1 MFDTTTWFALNR
13 RIVIAA
19 KLFSGQFK
27 IKDEEMCICNCVFV
41 FVISRTKYK
50 DEEMSVRRKTGLRTN
65 WRSSNIG
72 PSRGNSR
79 L

>member
-27 IKDEEMCICNCVFV
+27 IKDEEMV
-41 FVISRTKYK
+41 
-50 DEEMSVRRKTGLRTN
+50 VRRKKALRTN
-65 WRSSNIG
+65 WRSANIG
-72 PSRGNSR
+72 PSHGNSR